1 MNNKPLLTHAYF
13 LSSDEREQSIM
24 KPYAPLGILY
34 IAAWLRKN
42 GTDCD
47 VYDSTFSTFEKLKSY
62 IDENAPPV
70 IGIYTNLMTRV
81 NVIKIIKYL
90 RSKPIAHQPK
100 IILGGPEVRYHAA
113 ELLKVGADV
122 IVIGEGEQTML
133 ELCNHFIQGESSLGN
148 ITGIAYSNAGE
159 IKNTPEREKFKSL
172 DVLPHPARD
181 KIDIQLYLD
190 AWKNRHGENSISIN
204 TMRGCPYTCK
214 WCSRAVY
221 GQSYR
226 RRSPQHVI
234 DELQFLQKQY
244 VFDAIW
250 FVDDVFTISPKWLQE
265 FHDLIVS
272 NQIKINYECITRA
285 DRLSENMLAL
295 LKGSGCFRVWIGA
308 ESGSQNIIDNMDRRV
323 QVGQVRTMI
332 QEANKQGL
340 QTGTF
345 IMLGYPGETI
355 DDIYETINH
364 LKVANP
370 DYYTLTV
377 AYPIRGTE
385 LYNEVQS
392 DFTTTFD
399 WENQSDRDIDF
410 KRMYPKGF
418 YKHAIRLMYN
428 EVQLYKDKLKGRS
441 NLKLMKYKL
450 KSLASRAGMQWYMLK
465 KLA

>member
-13 LSSDEREQSIM
+13 LSADPKEQSIM

-42 GTDCD
+42 NLDCN
-47 VYDSTFSTFEKLKSY
+47 VYDSTFSSFENLKTY
-62 IDENAPPV
+62 IDETAPPI

-81 NVIKIIKYL
+81 NVIKLIKYL
-90 RSKPIAHQPK
+90 RSKPNELQPK

-113 ELLKVGADV
+113 QLLKVGADA
-122 IVIGEGEQTML
+122 ITIGEGEQTML
-133 ELCNHFIQGESSLGN
+133 ELCKHFIQKSNTLEN
-148 ITGIAYSNAGE
+148 INGIAYIKSGE
-159 IKNTPEREKFKSL
+159 VHFTAEREKFKDL
-172 DVLPHPARD
+172 NLLPHPARD
-181 KIDIQLYLD
+181 KIDIQLYLN
-190 AWKNRHGENSISIN
+190 AWKARHGENSISVN

-234 DELQFLQKQY
+234 DELKFLQSQY
-244 VFDAIW
+244 AFDAIW
-250 FVDDVFTISPKWLQE
+250 FVDDVFTISHKWLQE
-265 FHDLIVS
+265 FHDLMVS
-272 NQIKINYECITRA
+272 NQIKIKYECITRA
-285 DRLSENMLAL
+285 DRLNQNILAL
-295 LKGSGCFRVWIGA
+295 LKGSGCFRIWIGA
-308 ESGSQNIIDNMDRRV
+308 ESGSQQIIDNMDRRV

-355 DDIYETINH
+355 HDIYETINH

-385 LYNEVQS
+385 LYNEVQA
-392 DFTTTFD
+392 DFTTSFD

-410 KRMYPKGF
+410 KRTYHKGF

-428 EVQLYKDKLKGRS
+428 QVQLHKGKLGG
-441 NLKLMKYKL
+441 NNYLKLMKHQL
-450 KSLASRAGMQWYMLK
+450 KSAASLAGMHWYMRMK
-465 KLA
+465 